1 MGLKIVLEGDD
12 WDELLEAAKGVVEKL
27 EGGSTA
33 EAEEDEEEEKK
44 PRRRRGKKAKDEDEE
59 EESEDEEETED
70 EEEGED
76 EEESEDEEE
85 EEEDP
90 SEAARSKLEKHIRAL
105 VKKADGPDKV
115 RAALKACKAVKLPD
129 VKDKDLPKL
138 AKLLKIKL

>member
-12 WDELLEAAKGVVEKL
+12 WDDLLEAAKGVVEKL
-27 EGGSTA
+27 EGESSA
-33 EAEEDEEEEKK
+33 EADEDEEEEKK
-44 PRRRRGKKAKDEDEE
+44 PRRRRGKKAKDEEEDEE
-59 EESEDEEETED
+59 EEETED
-70 EEEGED
+70 EEEEETED
-76 EEESEDEEE
+76 EEEETEDEE

-138 AKLLKIKL
+138 AKLLKVKL